1 MIPIRILARIL
12 HPLSSKTRLV
22 LALTAYMDESGH
34 SADPALHFAGMA
46 GFIAPGLA
54 WDEFEKSWSAI
65 LDQFGLEWFHMNEF
79 AHFEG
84 PFEGWDEKRRRDL
97 FGQLIGV
104 IKKTRAIPTGAV
116 VSVADFNSLSEG
128 QRAAFR
134 DPYFMAFQ
142 QCTRGACLQAY
153 GYVGEKVSMVYA
165 YQSEYGAT
173 DSKATVS
180 VNQAGGAEQ
189 LWHVMKR
196 STVYRK
202 WMGSYA
208 LVPRKKPCRCKL
220 PIYWPMS

>member
-65 LDQFGLEWFHMNEF
+65 LNQFELEWFHMNEF

-128 QRAAFR
+128 QQPHFATRISWRSNNVLVALAYRHMVMLARRFR
-134 DPYFMAFQ
+134 WYMPIKVNTELL
-142 QCTRGACLQAY
+142 TRKQ
-153 GYVGEKVSMVYA
+153 
-165 YQSEYGAT
+165 
-173 DSKATVS
+173 
-180 VNQAGGAEQ
+180 
-189 LWHVMKR
+189 R
-196 STVYRK
+196 S
-202 WMGSYA
+202 A
-208 LVPRKKPCRCKL
+208 
-220 PIYWPMS
+220 